1 MKPSD
6 PPVSSLHV
14 LRLTPYY
21 YLPERELNHRELQYE
36 PIGGM
41 QVQIMQT
48 TEEVSASGARQSV
61 VFPRRPGMARQV
73 DRDDRTSFELLKLP
87 VTPFPTRSKG
97 YIGLL
102 VSWGLAIVAWAVGQ
116 RVRGLHKRFS
126 LIHVHCSELPWTFLF
141 AVLAKLVLRRP
152 LMLTTHC
159 SAIATF
165 HPETPLG
172 KLLIGPARVFE
183 RMAVRRADAAIVLTD
198 RVRDVYLDLGLT
210 TPERV
215 HVVPDGVRLDVF
227 RPAPHGLDA
236 DADADAGAP
245 VVLYCGRF
253 APEKGWA
260 DYIEAAAVMVEQGTD
275 AHFVMCGDGN
285 ELKHCR
291 ARLEELG
298 IADRVELLGHLDRAE
313 IAVAIKHA
321 TVVVIPS
328 RHEEMGGT
336 VLEALAAGRAVVV
349 TDVGG
354 LPNAVDHGEA
364 GLIVP
369 PYDPPAI
376 AAAVRRLLDSP
387 ELRARFG
394 QRGMSRA
401 ANYDLSTVTSGLV
414 AIYRSIAAP
423 LPLHALPPAPA
434 VEAPLLAPEPVAVDA
449 GVAS

>member
-1 MKPSD
+1 MTPSD
-6 PPVSSLHV
+6 PPASSLHV

-21 YLPERELNHRELQYE
+21 YLPERELTHRELQYE

-48 TEEVSASGARQSV
+48 TEEVSANGASQSV
-61 VFPRRPGMARQV
+61 VFPRRVGMARQV
-73 DRDDRTSFELLKLP
+73 DRDARTSFELLKLP
-87 VTPFPTRSKG
+87 VTPIPTRSKG
-97 YIGLL
+97 YLGLL
-102 VSWGLAIVAWAVGQ
+102 VSWGLAVLAWSIRQ
-116 RVRGLHKRFS
+116 RLTGRHRRFS

-141 AVLAKLVLRRP
+141 AVLAKMVLRRP

-165 HPETPLG
+165 HPETLLG
-172 KLLIGPARVFE
+172 RLLIGPARVFE

-215 HVVPDGVRLDVF
+215 HVVPDGVRLDMF
-227 RPAPHGLDA
+227 RPYPQPVDPAV
-236 DADADAGAP
+236 DAGAAP

-260 DYIEAAAVMVEQGTD
+260 DYVDAAAVMVAQGTD
-275 AHFVMCGDGN
+275 ARFVMCGDGN

-291 ARLEELG
+291 ARLEEHG
-298 IADRVELLGHLDRAE
+298 IADRVQLRGHLDRAE
-313 IAVAIKHA
+313 IAVEIKQA

-354 LPNAVDHGEA
+354 LPNVVDHGEA

-369 PYDPPAI
+369 PWDPPAI
-376 AAAVRRLLDSP
+376 AAAVQRHLASP
-387 ELRARFG
+387 ELRARCG
-394 QRGMSRA
+394 LRGMSRA
-401 ANYDLSTVTSGLV
+401 AEFELSSVTSRLV
-414 AIYRSIAAP
+414 GIYRSIAAP
-423 LPLHALPPAPA
+423 LAVQPVPALP
-434 VEAPLLAPEPVAVDA
+434 VLDVPLLEPVAEAA